1 ERNKVIG
8 ESQWSVIYDEIDI
21 GSPKYDVEY
30 LSSYLACN
38 NMKEKGRMLFG
49 LDESTV
55 KLSQKK
61 IEQENQKKGKTKIIK
76 DLFIQQSRQERMN
89 QQQKEKE
96 IIILDSDDDDYAPVK
111 KFQKGRSRPSIAQL
125 YNWKYTNLGNLS
137 VVTDQKEYQ
146 LANAGLIYDYQLI
159 NVENY
164 QNKGETEP
172 VPYFYQNLGE
182 AEYIVAVYQY
192 MRLLGYP
199 ANKITILTT
208 YNGQKALIR
217 DVLNQRCSWNP
228 LFGKPAKVTTVDKYQ
243 GQQNDYILLSL
254 VRTKS
259 VGHIRDVRRLIVAFS
274 RARLGLYVFCR
285 KKLFENCYELTPT
298 LNKLLERPDTLQIK
312 VNEMFPSDRD
322 PLNPLTGSSD

>member
-1 ERNKVIG
+1 MVYNDKKLKLSEKFLELKFMQRQEERELLEKVKKERNKVIG

-111 KFQKGRSRPSIAQL
+111 KFQKIIASINQTKPL
-125 YNWKYTNLGNLS
+125 CDYGNINNHGKNYSMTNN
-137 VVTDQKEYQ
+137 
-146 LANAGLIYDYQLI
+146 
-159 NVENY
+159 
-164 QNKGETEP
+164 
-172 VPYFYQNLGE
+172 
-182 AEYIVAVYQY
+182 
-192 MRLLGYP
+192 
-199 ANKITILTT
+199 TILTDQVA
-208 YNGQKALIR
+208 NA
-217 DVLNQRCSWNP
+217 NP
-228 LFGKPAKVTTVDKYQ
+228 DDDKLYKHLTTEDFVVPK
-243 GQQNDYILLSL
+243 
-254 VRTKS
+254 
-259 VGHIRDVRRLIVAFS
+259 
-274 RARLGLYVFCR
+274 
-285 KKLFENCYELTPT
+285 
-298 LNKLLERPDTLQIK
+298 
-312 VNEMFPSDRD
+312 
-322 PLNPLTGSSD
+322 LNPLVDGGTQVKNDDYDDNSNRKRPGLITIDYLEKKLVKLNSIITQEDLLKFAHFTNTTSKYDNAAISSNRYYNNHNKSIIGIKRKNTNLKTSET

>member
-1 ERNKVIG
+1 KLKLSEKFLELKFMQRQEERELLEKVKKERNKVIG

-111 KFQKGRSRPSIAQL
+111 KFQKVDNFRTPS
-125 YNWKYTNLGNLS
+125 S
-137 VVTDQKEYQ
+137 
-146 LANAGLIYDYQLI
+146 
-159 NVENY
+159 
-164 QNKGETEP
+164 
-172 VPYFYQNLGE
+172 
-182 AEYIVAVYQY
+182 
-192 MRLLGYP
+192 
-199 ANKITILTT
+199 
-208 YNGQKALIR
+208 
-217 DVLNQRCSWNP
+217 LNFMKP
-228 LFGKPAKVTTVDKYQ
+228 LD
-243 GQQNDYILLSL
+243 
-254 VRTKS
+254 
-259 VGHIRDVRRLIVAFS
+259 
-274 RARLGLYVFCR
+274 
-285 KKLFENCYELTPT
+285 
-298 LNKLLERPDTLQIK
+298 
-312 VNEMFPSDRD
+312 
-322 PLNPLTGSSD
+322 

>member
-1 ERNKVIG
+1 MNNYTSKLNNSNSKNNILKSSNELERYLALPSVSSDSLLWWSQYEDKFPVLSKIAQDYLAIQGTKHAALYLKSWIDYEASGHFDNSQIVETKDFSEEAISKTDFIGNDQSYVTKTEMTKILPIGTLGALIG

-111 KFQKGRSRPSIAQL
+111 KFQKVDNFRTPS
-125 YNWKYTNLGNLS
+125 S
-137 VVTDQKEYQ
+137 
-146 LANAGLIYDYQLI
+146 
-159 NVENY
+159 
-164 QNKGETEP
+164 
-172 VPYFYQNLGE
+172 
-182 AEYIVAVYQY
+182 
-192 MRLLGYP
+192 
-199 ANKITILTT
+199 
-208 YNGQKALIR
+208 
-217 DVLNQRCSWNP
+217 LNFMKP
-228 LFGKPAKVTTVDKYQ
+228 LD
-243 GQQNDYILLSL
+243 
-254 VRTKS
+254 
-259 VGHIRDVRRLIVAFS
+259 
-274 RARLGLYVFCR
+274 
-285 KKLFENCYELTPT
+285 
-298 LNKLLERPDTLQIK
+298 
-312 VNEMFPSDRD
+312 
-322 PLNPLTGSSD
+322 